1 MTLTATSRFEAAIL
15 AAFVRLPGVLP
26 AVYRPKAGGEV
37 ATSALLEDRRMSTG
51 RTARTESAV
60 IRLPRAA
67 VAAPAVGDVVEV
79 DGETWTHRQEPD
91 ADVVHR
97 VDGPFWLLFCRLDPA
112 PIPGGGK

>member
-1 MTLTATSRFEAAIL
+1 MTPTARFEARIL
-15 AAFVRLPGVLP
+15 TGWLRLPGVLP

-37 ATSALLEDRRMSTG
+37 ATSAKIEDRRMATG

-60 IRLPRAA
+60 IWVPRVA
-67 VAAPAVGDVVEV
+67 VPAPAVGDTVEMA
-79 DGETWTHRQEPD
+79 GETWTHRQEPD

-97 VDGPFWLLFCRLDPA
+97 VDGPFWLLSCRLDPA